1 LVTDF
6 VTPAN
11 ETTDIQKRQDYPGVQ
26 RMRALRLLAG
36 VAFAIGAISAT
47 IWSARY
53 SPWVKQE
60 HPTDSR
66 IVRRVRAAKDVA
78 DLNARVVPETFDPA
92 LTGPIETPP
101 PLATKAP
108 FPRVDSGRTVYDF
121 GTLLVNTEGR
131 HTFRIENKGEG
142 PLSVAKGPVECSCV
156 VSKLSAHEVPPGG
169 FAEVELRWRPAAADS
184 EFHKSAIFWTND
196 PQRPLVRFSV
206 DGRVSPVAVIAP
218 GKWNAG
224 IVTEDRE
231 GKAMGTITSE
241 VDGRFKIVSVQ
252 PTDPNVRVVFKP
264 IAKDALQRSGIRG
277 GYEFTATVGKG
288 IRLGPWR
295 SLLRIVT
302 TLEDSKT
309 IEVEL
314 TALRSGPISFLPA
327 VPIVGTAHWDS
338 EKLLLNLERF
348 SRVRGSKAAVPALI
362 GSMKDEFRILN
373 VSSSSYPFIKV
384 AVERDPAI
392 ASGGLQGVRF
402 VFEVPSGAPAV
413 THMVRDPVHV
423 TVTTNHPTLHQIDFA
438 VAFVSG

>member
-1 LVTDF
+1 
-6 VTPAN
+6 
-11 ETTDIQKRQDYPGVQ
+11 
-26 RMRALRLLAG
+26 MRILR
-36 VAFAIGAISAT
+36 VAVIVVFAVCAISAT

-53 SPWVKQE
+53 SPWVTQT
-60 HPTDSR
+60 PLADTR

-78 DLNARVVPETFDPA
+78 DLNARVVPKTLDTS
-92 LTGPIETPP
+92 LTGPLETPP
-101 PLATKAP
+101 SLATKPP
-108 FPRVDSGRTVYDF
+108 FPKVESGKTGYDF

-131 HTFRIENKGEG
+131 HRFRIENKGEG
-142 PLSVAKGPVECSCV
+142 PLVVAKGPVECSCL
-156 VSKLSAHEVPPGG
+156 VSELSAREVPPGG
-169 FAEVELRWRPAAADS
+169 FAEVELRWRPPAPDS

-196 PQRPLVRFSV
+196 PQRPLVRYSV
-206 DGRVSPVAVIAP
+206 DGRVPPIAAIAP

-224 IVTEDRE
+224 IVTDDRE
-231 GKAMGTITSE
+231 GKAVGTITSE
-241 VDGRFKIVSVQ
+241 VDEQFKIISVK

-264 IAKDALQRSGIRG
+264 IAKDALQRAGIRG

-288 IRLGPWR
+288 IQLGAWR

-302 TLEDSKT
+302 TLAGNDK

-314 TALRSGPISFLPA
+314 TAFRSGPILFLPA
-327 VPIVGTAHWDS
+327 IPIVGTAHWDTD
-338 EKLLLNLERF
+338 KMLLNLERF
-348 SRVRGSKAAVPALI
+348 SRVRGSKAAVPAII

-384 AVERDPAI
+384 AVEQDPAI
-392 ASGGLQGVRF
+392 ASGGRQGVRF